1 MVHARMI
8 GFGPWSLTLAL
19 ASIHGLV
26 VAGLLLRTAR
36 NCLANRC
43 LAALLVLCVL
53 QITPYTIGYAG
64 FYDAW
69 PWLTFAPFFWQL
81 GCGPLIWLYARQLG
95 EPALPARWGVHF
107 VPLGVQVAYY
117 AILFV
122 QPLDAKWAWND
133 AMHTP
138 WILPLQNIAAG
149 VSLLAYL
156 VAAWRSYRT
165 YQWRLDATSGAREEF
180 RLGWLRAYLAT
191 TAVTVAIAIGFG
203 LVHVFVRPLSY
214 FDEFPLYV
222 VFALLVY
229 ALGVGGLRH
238 ADDRYP
244 VAGDISTAA
253 GDDAAR
259 DKDWRAL
266 GETYRAQFAR
276 EGWWREPDIDLATT
290 ARRLG
295 TNSNYLSRA
304 LNEGLGESFSDF
316 VNRQRV
322 AAAQARL
329 AGPGDVLAIG
339 LDVGFG
345 SKASFNRVFKA
356 LTGHTPSAWRRANG
370 GSDPRPIS

>member
-1 MVHARMI
+1 MI
-8 GFGPWSLTLAL
+8 VFGPWSLTLAL

-26 VAGLLLRTAR
+26 VAGLLLRTTR
-36 NCLANRC
+36 NRLANRC

-69 PWLTFAPFFWQL
+69 PWLTYAPFFWQL

-95 EPALPARWGVHF
+95 DAALPARWGVHF
-107 VPLGVQVAYY
+107 VPLALQVVYY
-117 AILFV
+117 LALFV
-122 QPLDAKWAWND
+122 QPLEAKWAWND
-133 AMHTP
+133 AIHTP
-138 WILPLQNIAAG
+138 WILPLQNIAIV
-149 VSLLAYL
+149 VSMLAYL
-156 VAAWRSYRT
+156 VAAWRSYRA
-165 YQWRLDATSGAREEF
+165 YQRRLDATSGAREEF
-180 RLGWLRAYLAT
+180 RLGWLRAYLAA
-191 TAVTVAIAIGFG
+191 TAATVAIAIGFG
-203 LVHVFVRPLSY
+203 LVDLFVRRLSY

-238 ADDRYP
+238 AEDRYP
-244 VAGDISTAA
+244 VAGDLSPAS

-266 GETYRAQFAR
+266 GETYRLQFAR

-295 TNSNYLSRA
+295 TNTNYLSRA

-329 AGPGDVLAIG
+329 LLPGDVLAIG

-356 LTGHTPSAWRRANG
+356 LTGLTPSAWRRANG
-370 GSDPRPIS
+370 ASDPRPIS